1 MGLIENRN
9 AQFMLLAGF
18 IIAIGLVI
26 TTVILNS
33 VIFEGNIA
41 VGGAA
46 DTSKNDIINLI
57 QITIDETRSAYINST
72 GIAGT
77 KTAKIENF
85 SSQTQSFRDNLSTI
99 YALGGEA
106 VNISWN
112 VTDWNNSNNAYF
124 TDNGMANG
132 ATNWT
137 VVQNVSSS
145 DITVNVTSGMFY
157 INITSVSGINYWLI
171 NFTDPNTQNRI
182 ISNSQLAVNVTQP
195 YTISIL
201 NGTNATG
208 NYNLTGNSSGRAFIR
223 ARDYVLYA
231 NITFSTSRVRADI
244 TIPVQVPW

>member
-1 MGLIENRN
+1 MGLIEHRD
-9 AQFMLLAGF
+9 AQFMLLASF

-41 VGGAA
+41 IGGAA
-46 DTSKNDIINLI
+46 DTSKNDIVNLI
-57 QITIDETRSAYINST
+57 QITIDETRSAYNNST
-72 GIAGT
+72 GIVGT
-77 KTAKIENF
+77 ESIKIANF

-112 VTDWNNSNNAYF
+112 VGNWTDGNYAYF
-124 TDNGMANG
+124 TDNGMASD

-145 DITVNVTSGMFY
+145 TIKINVTGSIFQIG
-157 INITSVSGINYWLI
+157 LI
-171 NFTDPNTQNRI
+171 NSTARWINLTTTGNLIITNSTTTD
-182 ISNSQLAVNVTQP
+182 L
-195 YTISIL
+195 YSIVFR
-201 NGTNATG
+201 NGNATTG
-208 NYNLTGNSSGRAFIR
+208 NYSINGIASGRTFIR
-223 ARDYVLYA
+223 ARDYVLYS

-244 TIPVQVPW
+244 TIPIPVPW